1 MPDTWSNMPSAIS
14 FYDGSNAFITAA
26 ELTNFTQVRLLINKL
41 GTAGAAGSIII
52 LRYNTSYT
60 QNANLWSTIGTT
72 SVQLSVSNTNQFL
85 ETAWIDLVAGAKADV
100 FIALMGS
107 GGDGAA
113 DPVFGMITAE
123 FR

>member
-1 MPDTWSNMPSAIS
+1 LA
-14 FYDGSNAFITAA
+14 FFDGSTAFITAA

-41 GTAGAAGSIII
+41 GTAGAASSIVV
-52 LRYNTSYT
+52 LRYNTTYT
-60 QNANLWSTIGTT
+60 QNVNLWSTIGTT
-72 SVQLSVSNTNQFL
+72 SVQLAVNNTNQLL

-107 GGDGAA
+107 GGDGAI
-113 DPVFGMITAE
+113 DPIFGMIAAE